1 MPKAL
6 DSATRENR
14 RSVTPEFATVDHGH
28 GYPRI
33 DLTPP
38 FVYVFS
44 PARWDVIDGK
54 LVPLLSKQ
62 SLARGANRID
72 QDKAGRWRLAD
83 WHAKLEREGRMRIP
97 FAWAPDGESYLVE
110 VDSKPDGLAEAGVA
124 VISCFESVYP
134 GDDQSYGDV
143 GAYAAWLASLV
154 DEGKLPRC
162 PTQIVRRKLDAAES
176 KQSSLQHL
184 MNGKPSGATAR
195 KLEAVTKVVE
205 CLAAELDR
213 RRDEIQSNKAA
224 PARRRRTKVD
234 EG

>member
-6 DSATRENR
+6 DTAARDNR
-14 RSVTPEFATVDHGH
+14 RSITPEFATVDHGH

-44 PARWDVIDGK
+44 PNRWDVIDGR
-54 LVPLLSKQ
+54 LVPLLGKQ
-62 SLARGANRID
+62 QLARGANRID
-72 QDKAGRWRLAD
+72 QDKAGRWKLAD

-97 FAWAPDGESYLVE
+97 FSWAPDGESYLVE

-143 GAYAAWLASLV
+143 TAYADWLASLV
-154 DEGKLPRC
+154 TSGKLPPC
-162 PTQIVRRKLDAAES
+162 PTQIVRRKLDAAQS
-176 KQSSLQHL
+176 KQASLQHL

-195 KLEAVTKVVE
+195 KLEAVTRVVE
-205 CLAAELDR
+205 CLERELADR
-213 RRDEIQSNKAA
+213 QGQIETKKAA
-224 PARRRRTKVD
+224 PAKRRRTKVD